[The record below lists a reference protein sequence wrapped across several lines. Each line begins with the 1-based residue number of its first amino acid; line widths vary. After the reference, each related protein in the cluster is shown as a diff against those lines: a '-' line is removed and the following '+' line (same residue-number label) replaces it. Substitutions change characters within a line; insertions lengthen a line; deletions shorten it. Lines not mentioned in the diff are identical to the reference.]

1 MKKLITL
8 SILLLAGCA
17 AGGGDCGPDWRAI
30 GQRDGRLDAGSQAA
44 RYAARCN
51 TTVDTAAYEEGYREG
66 LAQRPRVPSF

>member
-1 MKKLITL
+1 MRKLVML
-8 SILLLAGCA
+8 GAALLAGCA
-17 AGGGDCGPDWRAI
+17 AGGGDCGPDWRAL

-51 TTVDTAAYEEGYREG
+51 TTVDLGAYEDGYREG